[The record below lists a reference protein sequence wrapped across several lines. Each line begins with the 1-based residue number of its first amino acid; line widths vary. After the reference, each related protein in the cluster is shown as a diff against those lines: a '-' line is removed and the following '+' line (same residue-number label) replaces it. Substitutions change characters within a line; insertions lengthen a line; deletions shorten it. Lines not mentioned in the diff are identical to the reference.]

1 MTKYSYWSRLSR
13 NITEKY
19 TPNTLNRLTRKI
31 HYWLG
36 AIIALPL
43 LVVVAS
49 GILLQLKKQLT
60 WVQPPE
66 QKPAV
71 KELRIGP
78 EQMLQALQQD
88 PEIRIQNWSQ
98 IERIDIRPSKGL
110 AKLTLETGIE
120 VQIDTSNGK
129 ILQKAPRRS
138 DLIEALH
145 DGSFFAGDY
154 TKLGLFL
161 PAAVALFLMLLTGLW
176 LWWLPI
182 KVRRAKLKKASQS

>member
-1 MTKYSYWSRLSR
+1 M
-13 NITEKY
+13 
-19 TPNTLNRLTRKI
+19 NRLTRKV

-43 LVVVAS
+43 LIVVAS

-60 WVQPPE
+60 WVQPAE
-66 QKPAV
+66 QKPPIKA
-71 KELRIGP
+71 LTIGP
-78 EQMLQALQQD
+78 EQMLQALKSD
-88 PEIRIQNWSQ
+88 PELNVQSWDQ
-98 IERIDIRPSKGL
+98 VERIDIRPSKGL

-129 ILQKAPRRS
+129 VLQKAPRRS

-161 PAAVALFLMLLTGLW
+161 PTAIALFLMLLSGLW
-176 LWWLPI
+176 LWWLPL
-182 KVRRAKLKKASQS
+182 KVKRAKRLKQNQT

>member
-1 MTKYSYWSRLSR
+1 M
-13 NITEKY
+13 
-19 TPNTLNRLTRKI
+19 
-31 HYWLG
+31 
-36 AIIALPL
+36 
-43 LVVVAS
+43 VAS

-66 QKPAV
+66 QKPPIKA
-71 KELRIGP
+71 LAIGP

-88 PEIRIQNWSQ
+88 PELKVQSWDQ
-98 IERIDIRPSKGL
+98 VERIDIRPKKGL
-110 AKLTLETGIE
+110 AKLTLETGLE

-129 ILQKAPRRS
+129 ILQKAVRRS

-161 PAAVALFLMLLTGLW
+161 PTAIALLLMLITGMW
-176 LWWLPI
+176 LWWLPL
-182 KVRRAKLKKASQS
+182 KVKRAKRKPILPV

>member
-1 MTKYSYWSRLSR
+1 M
-13 NITEKY
+13 
-19 TPNTLNRLTRKI
+19 NRLTRKV

-36 AIIALPL
+36 AVIALPL

-66 QKPAV
+66 QKPPV
-71 KELRIGP
+71 KELKIGS

-88 PEIRIQNWSQ
+88 PELKVQTWDQ
-98 IERIDIRPSKGL
+98 VERIDIRPKKGI
-110 AKLTLETGIE
+110 AKLTLGNGIE

-129 ILQKAPRRS
+129 ILQKAVRRS

-161 PAAVALFLMLLTGLW
+161 PAAVALFLMLLTGVW

-182 KVRRAKLKKASQS
+182 KVRRAKRKKANQA

>member
-1 MTKYSYWSRLSR
+1 M
-13 NITEKY
+13 
-19 TPNTLNRLTRKI
+19 
-31 HYWLG
+31 
-36 AIIALPL
+36 
-43 LVVVAS
+43 VAS

-60 WVQPPE
+60 WVQPAE
-66 QKPAV
+66 QKPPV
-71 KELRIGP
+71 KALTIGP

-88 PEIRIQNWSQ
+88 LELKIQSWDQ
-98 IERIDIRPSKGL
+98 VERIDIRPKKGL
-110 AKLTLETGIE
+110 AKLTLETGLE

-129 ILQKAPRRS
+129 ILQKAVRRS

-161 PAAVALFLMLLTGLW
+161 PAAVALFLMLLTGVW

-182 KVRRAKLKKASQS
+182 KVRRAKRKKANQS

>member
-1 MTKYSYWSRLSR
+1 M
-13 NITEKY
+13 
-19 TPNTLNRLTRKI
+19 
-31 HYWLG
+31 
-36 AIIALPL
+36 
-43 LVVVAS
+43 VAS

-66 QKPAV
+66 QKPPIKA
-71 KELRIGP
+71 LAIGP

-88 PEIRIQNWSQ
+88 PELNVQSWDQ
-98 IERIDIRPSKGL
+98 VERIDIRPKKGL
-110 AKLTLETGIE
+110 AKLTLETGLE

-129 ILQKAPRRS
+129 ILQKAVRRS

-161 PAAVALFLMLLTGLW
+161 PTAIALLLMLITGMW
-176 LWWLPI
+176 LWWLPL
-182 KVRRAKLKKASQS
+182 KVKRAKRKPILPV

>member
-1 MTKYSYWSRLSR
+1 
-13 NITEKY
+13 
-19 TPNTLNRLTRKI
+19 LNRLTRKI

-43 LVVVAS
+43 LVVVVS

-60 WVQPPE
+60 WVQPAE
-66 QKPAV
+66 QKPAI
-71 KELRIGP
+71 KALTIGP

-88 PEIRIQNWSQ
+88 PELKAQSWDQ
-98 IERIDIRPSKGL
+98 VERIDIRPKKGL
-110 AKLTLETGIE
+110 AKLTLESGLE

-129 ILQKAPRRS
+129 ILQKAVRRS

-161 PAAVALFLMLLTGLW
+161 PTAIALLLMLITGMW
-176 LWWLPI
+176 LWWLPL
-182 KVRRAKLKKASQS
+182 KVKRAKRKPKLPV

>member
-1 MTKYSYWSRLSR
+1 
-13 NITEKY
+13 
-19 TPNTLNRLTRKI
+19 LNRLTRKI

-60 WVQPPE
+60 WVQPAE
-66 QKPAV
+66 QKPPIKA
-71 KELRIGP
+71 LTIGP

-88 PEIRIQNWSQ
+88 PELKVQSWDQ
-98 IERIDIRPSKGL
+98 VERIDIRPQKGL
-110 AKLTLETGIE
+110 AKLTLETGLE

-129 ILQKAPRRS
+129 ILQKAVRRS
-138 DLIEALH
+138 DLIEAIH

-161 PAAVALFLMLLTGLW
+161 PTAIALLLMLITGMW
-176 LWWLPI
+176 LWWLPL
-182 KVRRAKLKKASQS
+182 KTKRAKRKPKLPV